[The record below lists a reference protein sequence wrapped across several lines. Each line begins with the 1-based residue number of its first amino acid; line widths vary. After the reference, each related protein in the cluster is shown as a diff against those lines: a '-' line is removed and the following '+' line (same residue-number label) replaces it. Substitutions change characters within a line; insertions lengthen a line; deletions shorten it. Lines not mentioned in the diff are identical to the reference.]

1 MKKTFI
7 PMMCGAKA
15 LTLMLAMLV
24 CVAMTSCSSDDDDE
38 AASEIVGTW
47 IMDDDVSITFKENNT
62 GYIIVPVY
70 YDDDDDY
77 ALAKSLT
84 RAAQTQTINFTY
96 NYNATAHTLTMT
108 ANGETETWTDVSVA
122 DGVFYATDSDGDRIT
137 AVKQGSDEDDDV
149 TGDID
154 ISKLYGTWINGL
166 TTYNFT
172 ESNLTIK
179 EYDDDEHKLY
189 TETYTYT
196 YDKSSHALIFS
207 GEVGTLTVT
216 ALTDSRLSLRG
227 YTLDDIPNQTMTFA
241 RKGLEVGNISLLYD
255 KTWKLDADAMWLT
268 FKSNGTGTISSYDEE
283 DGKFSYPTTWDYDSK
298 TKTITISADKKYVM
312 SLVLTGLASDVFICK
327 LIGTDGDSDD
337 MDTVVF
343 HAD

>member
-1 MKKTFI
+1 
-7 PMMCGAKA
+7 MMCGAKA
-15 LTLMLAMLV
+15 LTLMLAMLA
-24 CVAMTSCSSDDDDE
+24 CMAMTSCSSDDDDE

-47 IMDDDVSITFKENNT
+47 IMDDDVSITFNDNNT
-62 GYIIVPVY
+62 GYVIVPV
-70 YDDDDDY
+70 DDDDDY
-77 ALAKSLT
+77 AFAKSLT

-108 ANGETETWTDVSVA
+108 ANSETETWTGVSVA
-122 DGVFYATDSDGDRIT
+122 DGVLYATDSDGDRIT
-137 AVKQGSDEDDDV
+137 AVKQDSDTVDV

-166 TTYNFT
+166 TTYYFT

-179 EYDDDEHKLY
+179 GYDDGEHKLY
-189 TETYTYT
+189 TETRTYT

-227 YTLDDIPNQTMTFA
+227 YTLDDIPNQTFTFA

-255 KTWKLDADAMWLT
+255 KTWKLSADAMWLT

-283 DGKFSYPTTWDYDSK
+283 DGKFSYPSTWDYDSK
-298 TKTITISADKKYVM
+298 TKTITISVDKKYVM

-327 LIGTDGDSDD
+327 FIGTDGDSSESDN
-337 MDTVVF
+337 TVF
-343 HAD
+343 YAD